1 MPKELHDINGQQSGF
16 SFNKDL
22 SPYDMP
28 PNFFDNVQNARFTD
42 QTASTIT
49 GHSSVLGTPTVAPYW
64 IVNFLQGANSLW
76 VYGGLT
82 TLYKITG
89 VTHAAVTRSSG
100 AYTTIASTTN
110 NWQGDVLGGVLVV
123 NNGIDIP
130 QSLTQAG
137 SLFTDLPNW
146 PSTLRCKTIVPFKN
160 HLVALNLT
168 DSGTAKPYTLRWS
181 DAIPE
186 GAATNGTNTW
196 VTSSTASEAAETTIG
211 GTKGHLLN
219 ALQLGNELII
229 YKEDSIYSLVYVGG
243 TFIFNIREK
252 FKDVGLFARDAVVD
266 LGDGRHVLMSTN
278 DVIVHNGNSL
288 ASIIDDKMKTLLF
301 SEIDTTNFSKTFL
314 VHNKIENEVWICYPK
329 TNATNGFPDKALIW
343 NYRDDTWTTR
353 ELPNVNY
360 IGKGLVNPALTN
372 TWTAATTTWKTNTLA
387 WAQQEYNP
395 SIDSLLFCGT
405 NGTKI
410 YLGDSGTTFD
420 GTSFTT
426 TLERTG
432 LHAGRTDA
440 IKKISRIYPRIK
452 GTGTVDISVGT
463 EISPFEGVSYAD
475 PVTYTI
481 GTDSKVDCKVRGRY
495 IAVRFESDA
504 DTTFSVSGFTLE
516 SEVVSTR

>member
-1 MPKELHDINGQQSGF
+1 
-16 SFNKDL
+16 
-22 SPYDMP
+22 
-28 PNFFDNVQNARFTD
+28 
-42 QTASTIT
+42 
-49 GHSSVLGTPTVAPYW
+49 
-64 IVNFLQGANSLW
+64 
-76 VYGGLT
+76 
-82 TLYKITG
+82 
-89 VTHAAVTRSSG
+89 
-100 AYTTIASTTN
+100 
-110 NWQGDVLGGVLVV
+110 
-123 NNGIDIP
+123 
-130 QSLTQAG
+130 
-137 SLFTDLPNW
+137 
-146 PSTLRCKTIVPFKN
+146 
-160 HLVALNLT
+160 
-168 DSGTAKPYTLRWS
+168 
-181 DAIPE
+181 
-186 GAATNGTNTW
+186 
-196 VTSSTASEAAETTIG
+196 
-211 GTKGHLLN
+211 
-219 ALQLGNELII
+219 
-229 YKEDSIYSLVYVGG
+229 
-243 TFIFNIREK
+243 
-252 FKDVGLFARDAVVD
+252 
-266 LGDGRHVLMSTN
+266 MSTN

>member
-22 SPYDMP
+22 SPYDMA

-42 QTASTIT
+42 KTASTIT

-64 IVNFLQGANSLW
+64 ITNFLQGANSLW
-76 VYGGLT
+76 IYGGLT
-82 TLYKITG
+82 ALYKITG
-89 VTHAAVTRSSG
+89 VTHADVTRASG
-100 AYTTIASTTN
+100 AYTTIGSTTN

-137 SLFTDLPNW
+137 SVFTDLPNW

-168 DSGTAKPYTLRWS
+168 DDGTAEPYTIRWS
-181 DAIPE
+181 DAIPA
-186 GAATNGTNTW
+186 GAATNGSNTW
-196 VTSSTASEAAETTIG
+196 VTSSTASEAAETTLG

-219 ALQLGNELII
+219 ALQLGNELIV

-243 TFIFNIREK
+243 TFIFNVREK
-252 FKDVGLFARDAVVD
+252 FKDVGLFTRDAVVD

-314 VHNKIENEVWICYPK
+314 VHNKIENEVWLCYPK

-353 ELPNVNY
+353 ELPNANY
-360 IGKGLVNPALTN
+360 IGRGLVNPALTN

-395 SIDSLLFCGT
+395 SIDSLLICGT

-410 YLGDSGTTFD
+410 YLADSGTTFD

-440 IKKISRIYPRIK
+440 VKKISRIYPRIR
-452 GTGTVDISVGT
+452 GTGSVDISVGA
-463 EISPFEGVSYAD
+463 ELSPFEGVSYAD

-481 GTDSKVDCKVRGRY
+481 GTDNKVDCKVRGRY
-495 IAVRFESDA
+495 IAVRFESDS